1 MKKLCLLSWFKLLP
15 EGCFNFGRRYEF
27 AAVLS
32 LPNSQKQRP
41 THEMKALR
49 IYWSCCSSQSWRYRR
64 PLAAGWIAGWCL
76 WRAARKQRQ
85 WAVSYVTDR
94 LYSRYRYR
102 TLSHQRWKAG
112 MYVSG
117 TFHSNI
123 NTHTQMHIYRQTHK
137 MSGGHYLSSEPAAR
151 QKHMSFKL
159 IQQTNL
165 LLLPLL
171 YTEVEWKS
179 FLGIFF
185 FFVILNL
192 VSMKGEKN

>member
-1 MKKLCLLSWFKLLP
+1 ML
-15 EGCFNFGRRYEF
+15 N
-27 AAVLS
+27 

-41 THEMKALR
+41 THEMKALQ
-49 IYWSCCSSQSWRYRR
+49 ICWSCCSSQSWRYRR
-64 PLAAGWIAGWCL
+64 PLAAGWTAGWCL

-102 TLSHQRWKAG
+102 ALSHQRWQADV
-112 MYVSG
+112 YVSG

-123 NTHTQMHIYRQTHK
+123 NTHTQTHTYRQTHK
-137 MSGGHYLSSEPAAR
+137 KSGGHYLSSEPSAC

-159 IQQTNL
+159 VQQTNI